1 MEDFKDIDIIVATRI
16 DNYERSMNAFL
27 TYKFFKDHTIN
38 SKFIF
43 VEDSI
48 RPDLRDCLP
57 LEQGDK
63 IIYEKNNVKNVNGID
78 GECEFRKCRSYNKGI
93 KQSERKYLLFLD
105 LDCGVNPAQ
114 IIKTKQNIEKELG
127 FGICYNGQ
135 PAYLTYEAKQIF
147 ADAPLLTTLENFHPN
162 KTLLELALDNR
173 KRGFPSWPDQLQYE
187 YCKIMGVNACGGC
200 LLGTRQEFFNIGGF
214 NEKFVGWGYED
225 SEIISR
231 IKILEKTIYRCNG
244 KNDFLFHFPHTP
256 STVSVNIDHRI
267 QLENKKEAAIIEAMT
282 KKELKKYIKTWQW

>member
-78 GECEFRKCRSYNKGI
+78 GEGEFRKCRSYNKGI

-105 LDCGVNPAQ
+105 LDCVVNPAQ
-114 IIKTKQNIEKELG
+114 IIKTKQNIEKEKVIAG
-127 FGICYNGQ
+127 
-135 PAYLTYEAKQIF
+135 A
-147 ADAPLLTTLENFHPN
+147 
-162 KTLLELALDNR
+162 
-173 KRGFPSWPDQLQYE
+173 
-187 YCKIMGVNACGGC
+187 V
-200 LLGTRQEFFNIGGF
+200 F
-214 NEKFVGWGYED
+214 NEKDCPSHGGLKIRGRSFEGIVTKKHDKRITIEFERMIYIRKYERYAKKKGKIHARLPDCMINEINIGDFVRVRECRPL
-225 SEIISR
+225 SKIIHFAV
-231 IKILEKTIYRCNG
+231 IEKIN
-244 KNDFLFHFPHTP
+244 
-256 STVSVNIDHRI
+256 
-267 QLENKKEAAIIEAMT
+267 NKK
-282 KKELKKYIKTWQW
+282 